1 MSDKC
6 SWSDSVVSEVNV
18 SRVVLSMW
26 CCTFGKQIPEE
37 DKGAL
42 FFLVVF
48 FIFLNNQVVEAL

>member
-1 MSDKC
+1 M
-6 SWSDSVVSEVNV
+6 VSEVNV

-42 FFLVVF
+42 FFFSGFLLYF
-48 FIFLNNQVVEAL
+48 FK